1 MHSFSSQSD
10 TQVPQLLKVT
20 FVGAHGTGKTTLV
33 KALANKISSFGIK
46 CSVTPEVP
54 RIICD
59 SAGDATYFRRGS
71 NSLSKQ
77 ILLLVGQPIYE
88 VATATEG
95 TAILLCDRA
104 ILDHWAYTRHLFMK
118 ELEGEDALSPLTD
131 LIAKHCQS
139 YDLIFYVPIEFAP
152 LDDGTREGDKDF
164 QKAIDEEVRELLKMY
179 GLTYHTVTGTVP
191 DRVAQVMKVLNFD
204 AQEGH

>member
-1 MHSFSSQSD
+1 MPSFSLPSSAQ
-10 TQVPQLLKVT
+10 TQLVKVT

-33 KALANKISSFGIK
+33 NALAERIETLGIK

-54 RIICD
+54 RIICE
-59 SAGDATYFRRGS
+59 SAEDATYFRRGK

-88 VATATEG
+88 VAAING
-95 TAILLCDRA
+95 ASILLCDRA

-118 ELEGEDALSPLTD
+118 ELKEQEALSPLSN

-139 YDLIFYVPIEFAP
+139 YDFIFYVPIEFAP
-152 LDDGTREGDKDF
+152 LDDGTREGDQDF
-164 QKAIDEEVRELLKMY
+164 QKAIDQEIRELLKTF
-179 GLTYHTVTGTVP
+179 GLTYHTISGTVP
-191 DRVAQVMKVLNFD
+191 ERAAQVMKVLNL
-204 AQEGH
+204 GI